1 MTSVTSS
8 TSTNGSN
15 SSSSSSSS
23 TAASVSSDY
32 QMFLKLLTTQ
42 MTNQDPTSPMDSAD
56 YAVQLATFSQ
66 VEQQVKTNN
75 LLTGLATQMGVMGM
89 SEYANWVGMEA
100 RSDSPGYFD
109 GTNSVTISPN
119 PVKGATDTTV
129 VVSDASGNEV
139 SRFTTP
145 VSSDAIAW
153 NGTDADGNALPAG
166 SYTFEL
172 ESYNNGTLL
181 STDPI
186 ETYNR
191 VVEAQG
197 TSDGAVL
204 VLAGGST
211 ISTGSISALRDPD

>member
-1 MTSVTSS
+1 MTTVTSATTAAS
-8 TSTNGSN
+8 ASN
-15 SSSSSSSS
+15 SRSSS
-23 TAASVSSDY
+23 TAATSISSDY
-32 QMFLKLLTTQ
+32 QMFLTLLTTQ

-66 VEQQVKTNN
+66 VEQQVKTND
-75 LLTGLATQMGVMGM
+75 LLTSLATQMGVMGM

-100 RSDSPGYFD
+100 RSESPGYYD
-109 GTNSVTISPN
+109 GTNPVTISPN
-119 PVKGATDTTV
+119 PVIGATETTV
-129 VVSDASGNEV
+129 VVSNADGTEV
-139 SRFTTP
+139 SRYNIP
-145 VSSDAIAW
+145 VSADSIEW
-153 NGTDADGNALPAG
+153 NGTDAEGNPLPAG
-166 SYTFEL
+166 LYSFEL

-181 STDPI
+181 STDPV

-211 ISTGSISALRDPD
+211 ISTGSISALREGD